1 LKNWLKPLK
10 AKAMATKNMI
20 PADEV
25 LTHHHLEQTF
35 IHELQNEGLIH
46 ISIINKQT
54 FIPADDLP
62 VLEKMINL
70 HRDLDINVAGLASI
84 SHLLQ
89 RVDELHSELWLLR
102 NKLRRYEGE

>member
-1 LKNWLKPLK
+1 
-10 AKAMATKNMI
+10 MAAKNMI

-35 IHELQNEGLIH
+35 ISELQDEGLIR
-46 ISIINKQT
+46 ISIVNKQT
-54 FIPADDLP
+54 FIPAEDLP

-84 SHLLQ
+84 NHLLRQ
-89 RVDELHSELWLLR
+89 VDELHSELWLLR
-102 NKLRRYEGE
+102 NRLRRYEDE